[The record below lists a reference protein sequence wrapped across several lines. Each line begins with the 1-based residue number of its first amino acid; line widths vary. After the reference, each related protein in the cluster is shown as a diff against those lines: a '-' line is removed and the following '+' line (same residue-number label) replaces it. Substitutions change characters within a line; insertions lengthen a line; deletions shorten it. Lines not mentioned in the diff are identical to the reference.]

1 MRLTLALAL
10 GLTVLAVPAAVA
22 ADDLPPWPTAFAG
35 DAFDRDGRL
44 RYREFHDVTLDGH
57 RKVRSVT
64 TYRDASGAV
73 IGWMEADYAGSPFSP
88 DYRMIDLRFDIEDT
102 VRREGQRLIMTHR
115 DGTKTRE
122 KVVEHRGDRELI
134 IGPGFNEF
142 IRRHWDRLLAGE
154 TLRCDFAIPSRQQV
168 IGFRIQHEPLGT
180 SRGTARFEMSVDNA
194 LFRLIAPSLA
204 VEYDRETRHL
214 ASYEGLSNVTDD
226 RDRPQHVVIRFPSAV
241 TAGAASGSGA
251 ERPLGTP
258 Q

>member
-1 MRLTLALAL
+1 MI
-10 GLTVLAVPAAVA
+10 VLAAPAAVA

-73 IGWMEADYAGSPFSP
+73 IGRMEADYAGSPFAP
-88 DYRMIDLRFDIEDT
+88 DYRMVDLRFDIEER
-102 VRREGQRLIMTHR
+102 VRREGDRVFLSHR
-115 DGTKTRE
+115 QGDRTRE
-122 KVVEHRGDRELI
+122 KIVEHRGDRELI

-154 TLRCDFAIPSRQQV
+154 TLRCDFAIPSRQQIV
-168 IGFRIQHEPLGT
+168 GFRIQHKPDA
-180 SRGTARFEMSVDNA
+180 SSAATARFEVSVDNV
-194 LFRLIAPSLA
+194 LLRLVAPSLS

-214 ASYEGLSNVTDD
+214 ALYQGLSNVTDE
-226 RDRPQHVVIRFPSAV
+226 RDRPQHVVIRFPSVTSAGSAAD
-241 TAGAASGSGA
+241 TAGTVRSAGGVAS
-251 ERPLGTP
+251 RD
-258 Q
+258 

>member
-1 MRLTLALAL
+1 MLA
-10 GLTVLAVPAAVA
+10 TTPPIA
-22 ADDLPPWPTAFAG
+22 ADDLAPWPAFFAG
-35 DAFDRDGRL
+35 DAFDREGRL
-44 RYREFHDVTLDGH
+44 RYREFHDVTLEGG

-64 TYRDASGAV
+64 TYRDASGRA
-73 IGWMEADYAGSPFSP
+73 IGQMEADYRSTPFAP
-88 DYRMIDLRFDIEDT
+88 DYRLVDFRFDIEET
-102 VRREGQRLIMTHR
+102 VRREGQRLIMTR
-115 DGTKTRE
+115 REGTKTRE
-122 KVVEHRGDRELI
+122 KVVEHRSDRELI

-168 IGFRIQHEPLGT
+168 IGFRIQHKP
-180 SRGTARFEMSVDNA
+180 RGANQATARFEVSVDNA

-241 TAGAASGSGA
+241 TAGGAGDIAGSARSAAS
-251 ERPLGTP
+251 P